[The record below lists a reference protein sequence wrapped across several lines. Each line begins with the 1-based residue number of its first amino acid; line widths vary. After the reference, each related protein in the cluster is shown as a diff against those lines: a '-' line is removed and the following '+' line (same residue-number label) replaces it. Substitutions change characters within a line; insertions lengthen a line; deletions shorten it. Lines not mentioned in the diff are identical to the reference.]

1 MENQSLNFE
10 IRLKAALCHLL
21 GFTWLP
27 LTILSFYILP
37 LPTKDLNGAFLS
49 LFLVPVLGLLLA
61 NLVVVLFWLAYR
73 KSHPFI
79 DRSGRCAV
87 NLISSCSL
95 YVTVTATLM
104 GLTCGLT
111 ALGEA
116 MLALS
121 MMVSSVTIIVEPS
134 IFLAHF
140 CWVIFGVIFV
150 FQGKI
155 VSYPLVI
162 RFLNEA

>member
-1 MENQSLNFE
+1 MDTQPLNFE

-27 LTILSFYILP
+27 ITILLFYILP
-37 LPTKDLNGAFLS
+37 IPNHNLNWAFLS
-49 LFLVPVLGLLLA
+49 LFTVPVSGLLLA

-73 KSHPFI
+73 KSHSFI

-95 YVTVTATLM
+95 YLTVTVTLM

-111 ALGEA
+111 ALGEV
-116 MLALS
+116 MLPLS
-121 MMVSSVTIIVEPS
+121 MIGSYVAVIVEPS

-140 CWVIFGVIFV
+140 CWVIFGIVFV

-155 VSYPLVI
+155 VSYPLI
-162 RFLNEA
+162 IKFLNET

>member
-1 MENQSLNFE
+1 MENQPLNFE

-27 LTILSFYILP
+27 ITIILFYILP
-37 LPTKDLNGAFLS
+37 INNHGLNWAFLA
-49 LFLVPVLGLLLA
+49 LFMVPVLGLLLA
-61 NLVVVLFWLAYR
+61 NLVVVLFWLTYR

-79 DRSGRCAV
+79 DRSGRSAV

-95 YVTVTATLM
+95 YVTVVAILM

-116 MLALS
+116 MLPLS
-121 MMVSSVTIIVEPS
+121 MMVSHMTIIVEPS

-140 CWVIFGVIFV
+140 CWVIFGVISV

>member
-1 MENQSLNFE
+1 MQNPPLSFE
-10 IRLKAALCHLL
+10 IRFKAALCHLL

-27 LTILSFYILP
+27 ITIVLFYVLP
-37 LPTKDLNGAFLS
+37 IPNHDLNWAFLE
-49 LFLVPVLGLLLA
+49 LFTVPILGLLLA
-61 NLVVVLFWLAYR
+61 NLVVLLFWLAYR

-79 DRSGRCAV
+79 DRSGRSAV

-95 YVTVTATLM
+95 YVTAVATLM

-111 ALGEA
+111 TLGEA

-121 MMVSSVTIIVEPS
+121 MMVSYMTIIVEPS

-140 CWVIFGVIFV
+140 CWVIFGVVFV

-155 VSYPLVI
+155 VSYPLII
-162 RFLNEA
+162 RFLKEA

>member
-21 GFTWLP
+21 GFIWLP
-27 LTILSFYILP
+27 ITILSFYVLP
-37 LPTKDLNGAFLS
+37 LPTNNLNGAFLC
-49 LFLVPVLGLLLA
+49 LFIVPVAGVLLA
-61 NLVVVLFWLAYR
+61 NLVVILLWLAYR

-95 YVTVTATLM
+95 YLTITVTLL

-111 ALGEA
+111 ALGEV
-116 MLALS
+116 MLPLS
-121 MMVSSVTIIVEPS
+121 MMVAYMAIVIEPV

-140 CWVIFGVIFV
+140 CWVVFGIIFV

-155 VSYPLVI
+155 VSYPLTI
-162 RFLNEA
+162 KFLNET

>member
-1 MENQSLNFE
+1 MESQPLNFE

-27 LTILSFYILP
+27 ITILSFYILP
-37 LPTKDLNGAFLS
+37 LTTKDLNGAFLS
-49 LFLVPVLGLLLA
+49 LFTVPLLGLLLA
-61 NLVVVLFWLAYR
+61 NLIVVLFWLIYR
-73 KSHPFI
+73 KSHLFI

-95 YVTVTATLM
+95 YITVTLTLL
-104 GLTCGLT
+104 GLACGLT
-111 ALGEA
+111 AVGEA

-121 MMVSSVTIIVEPS
+121 MTVAYMAIVVEPAV
-134 IFLAHF
+134 FLAHF

-162 RFLNEA
+162 RFLKEA

>member
-1 MENQSLNFE
+1 
-10 IRLKAALCHLL
+10 LKAALCHLL
-21 GFTWLP
+21 GFIWLP
-27 LTILSFYILP
+27 ITILSFYVLP
-37 LPTKDLNGAFLS
+37 LPTNNLNGAFLC
-49 LFLVPVLGLLLA
+49 LFIVPVTGVLLA
-61 NLVVVLFWLAYR
+61 NLVVILLWLAYC

-95 YVTVTATLM
+95 YLTVTVTLL

-111 ALGEA
+111 ALGEG
-116 MLALS
+116 MLPLS
-121 MMVSSVTIIVEPS
+121 MMVAYMAVVVEPA

-140 CWVIFGVIFV
+140 CWVVFGIIFV

-155 VSYPLVI
+155 VSYPLTI
-162 RFLNEA
+162 KFLNET

>member
-1 MENQSLNFE
+1 MENQPLNFE

-27 LTILSFYILP
+27 LTILSFSVLP

-49 LFLVPVLGLLLA
+49 LFTVPLLGLLLA
-61 NLVVVLFWLAYR
+61 NLIVVLFWLAYR
-73 KSHPFI
+73 RSHPFI

-95 YVTVTATLM
+95 YITVTLTLL
-104 GLTCGLT
+104 GLACGLT
-111 ALGEA
+111 AVGEA
-116 MLALS
+116 MLVLS
-121 MMVSSVTIIVEPS
+121 ATVAYMAVVVEPAV
-134 IFLAHF
+134 FLAHF

-162 RFLNEA
+162 RFLKEA

>member
-1 MENQSLNFE
+1 MENQPLNFE

-27 LTILSFYILP
+27 ITILSFYILP
-37 LPTKDLNGAFLS
+37 LLTKDLNGAFLS
-49 LFLVPVLGLLLA
+49 LFTVPVLGVLLA

-95 YVTVTATLM
+95 YLTITVTLL

-116 MLALS
+116 MLPLTAPF
-121 MMVSSVTIIVEPS
+121 MYVAICVEPS
-134 IFLAHF
+134 IFFAHF
-140 CWVIFGVIFV
+140 CWVIFGIIFV

-155 VSYPLVI
+155 VSYPLI
-162 RFLNEA
+162 IKFLNEA

>member
-1 MENQSLNFE
+1 MENQPLNFE

-27 LTILSFYILP
+27 ITIILFYILP
-37 LPTKDLNGAFLS
+37 INNHDLNWAFLA
-49 LFLVPVLGLLLA
+49 LFTVPVLGLLLA
-61 NLVVVLFWLAYR
+61 NLVVVLFWSAYR

-95 YVTVTATLM
+95 YLTVTMVLM

-116 MLALS
+116 MLPLS
-121 MMVSSVTIIVEPS
+121 MMASYMTIFIEPS

-140 CWVIFGVIFV
+140 GWVIFGVIFA

-155 VSYPLVI
+155 VSYPLTI
-162 RFLNEA
+162 KFLHEN